1 MDRLHSKVRRK
12 SQIRRKKSINEWK
25 KRPGTPVTP
34 RLRRDS
40 RTMSVDTPV
49 EQHEEL
55 LWTSR
60 FVDYFTIVGRGKR
73 LNPEVV
79 PSTAR
84 DMEFSPVL
92 MDQFPKF
99 PGLKDM
105 EVPAQLPDFCFP
117 NGVRVIEKPVP
128 PTYFHFV
135 LTDFSGTALYV
146 TCIHFYD
153 KMDPIEVVDLF
164 RSSGTKSPSNGDD
177 TSTSFGTS
185 GTISTTLQ
193 FPDWINLQNMS
204 KNPIL
209 YTPTCLCL
217 ISHWAF
223 FDVFKQFLSQIYRIY
238 KAEIPIPLER
248 YVINF
253 IFDVPLPPRGDTRVQ
268 YTLADSTM
276 FISRPEPNQL
286 PLLNISM
293 KPLFQALCLEN
304 IVALIGYLLCE
315 RSVVLCSKH
324 IALLT
329 ISAESLRAL
338 LFPFSWQAIYI
349 PVLPRSTIEFLYSPV
364 PFFMGICVDLLE
376 EQDMIAGVE
385 DVIFVDL
392 DRDQIHV
399 LQDDSHSNGSPPI
412 PEHHRKKLLSRL
424 KKCCSIYDPD
434 HPSLKWINF
443 LFYDERKSK
452 LDEEYL
458 NSGEPLNPSHF
469 ALLGGHKIANSRL
482 NKSNTSSRRTLSID
496 ETMGFSDIPIRDAFL
511 SLFTALF
518 NNYRKYLLPID
529 DSTRPRHS
537 SPGDMDMTLHFDKSA
552 FLNENKSSR
561 DFLSHMM
568 DTQLFAKFVSD
579 RSTTNNVDADEIIFF
594 DESIIDKT
602 KSTFITTRKNPLHF
616 WTIQAIKL
624 KTLLLSQ
631 PLIL

>member
-1 MDRLHSKVRRK
+1 
-12 SQIRRKKSINEWK
+12 
-25 KRPGTPVTP
+25 
-34 RLRRDS
+34 
-40 RTMSVDTPV
+40 
-49 EQHEEL
+49 
-55 LWTSR
+55 
-60 FVDYFTIVGRGKR
+60 
-73 LNPEVV
+73 
-79 PSTAR
+79 
-84 DMEFSPVL
+84 
-92 MDQFPKF
+92 
-99 PGLKDM
+99 
-105 EVPAQLPDFCFP
+105 
-117 NGVRVIEKPVP
+117 
-128 PTYFHFV
+128 
-135 LTDFSGTALYV
+135 
-146 TCIHFYD
+146 
-153 KMDPIEVVDLF
+153 
-164 RSSGTKSPSNGDD
+164 
-177 TSTSFGTS
+177 
-185 GTISTTLQ
+185 
-193 FPDWINLQNMS
+193 MS

-376 EQDMIAGVE
+376 EQDLIAGVE

-399 LQDDSHSNGSPPI
+399 LQDDSHSNDSPPI

-424 KKCCSIYDPD
+424 RKCCSIHDPD

-452 LDEEYL
+452 LDEKYL
-458 NSGEPLNPSHF
+458 NYGEPLKPSHF

-482 NKSNTSSRRTLSID
+482 NKSNTSSRELYQSTKH
-496 ETMGFSDIPIRDAFL
+496 GF
-511 SLFTALF
+511 
-518 NNYRKYLLPID
+518 
-529 DSTRPRHS
+529 
-537 SPGDMDMTLHFDKSA
+537 
-552 FLNENKSSR
+552 
-561 DFLSHMM
+561 
-568 DTQLFAKFVSD
+568 
-579 RSTTNNVDADEIIFF
+579 
-594 DESIIDKT
+594 
-602 KSTFITTRKNPLHF
+602 
-616 WTIQAIKL
+616 
-624 KTLLLSQ
+624 
-631 PLIL
+631 